1 MFYQAIYLIYI
12 YLYSL
17 RSLLYIDIEIH
28 TKKHIKR
35 SKRREKKTP
44 EKIED
49 IDSENTQKI

>member
-1 MFYQAIYLIYI
+1 MTEIIMM
-12 YLYSL
+12 
-17 RSLLYIDIEIH
+17 IEC
-28 TKKHIKR
+28 IKR

>member
-1 MFYQAIYLIYI
+1 
-12 YLYSL
+12 
-17 RSLLYIDIEIH
+17 LLYIDIEIH

-35 SKRREKKTP
+35 SKRREKKNP